1 MRLSSSFIVT
11 LVLATWLGSAST
23 AMAQQKDSKTVDALT
38 ATNSSIDAKGSL
50 DLGKIALV
58 ERLDFGID
66 NSAAPMNYANCTSD
80 QCCCTVGS
88 DTKCTAKADC
98 SSAGGKCVKDSKC
111 KAQKPPKWGELR

>member
-1 MRLSSSFIVT
+1 
-11 LVLATWLGSAST
+11 
-23 AMAQQKDSKTVDALT
+23 MAQQKDSKTVDALT